1 MLKGSERKVSL
12 KRKQGPLYQQ
22 IQKILKDRILH
33 GVYPLGSIIPSEPQ
47 LEKEFGV
54 SKMTVRGAVQELA
67 QEGYVQKKSGVG
79 TIVMRN
85 TAYQKLSKGKRFTE
99 LLVEAGH
106 KLEKKLLAS
115 QRLANEAGSEEYSRY
130 GPYCQRIERL
140 YILDG
145 QPYIHLVHFL
155 TAAALPGG
163 GAAEMGADIQSLYDS
178 LEENDIVLENFR
190 DRFFVEPAPPEVC
203 LLLKLPPGT
212 PVLKRLRNSYD
223 GEGRLIEHSIGC
235 YNTELHHY
243 LVSYDT

>member
-1 MLKGSERKVSL
+1 MLKGSERRVSL

-22 IQKILKDRILH
+22 IQKILRDRILH

-47 LEKEFGV
+47 LENEFGV
-54 SKMTVRGAVQELA
+54 SKMTVRGAVQELS

-85 TAYQKLSKGKRFTE
+85 TSYQKLSKGKKFTE
-99 LLVEAGH
+99 LLVEEGH
-106 KLEKKLLAS
+106 KLEKRLLVS
-115 QRLANEAGSEEYSRY
+115 ELITNDAGTEEYHRH

-140 YILDG
+140 YILNG
-145 QPYIHLVHFL
+145 QPYIHLIHFL
-155 TAAALPGG
+155 TTEALPGG
-163 GAAEMGADIQSLYDS
+163 GAKEMGADIQSLYDS
-178 LEENDIVLENFR
+178 LEENDIVLENFK

-212 PVLKRLRNSYD
+212 HVLKRLRNSYD
-223 GEGRLIEHSIGC
+223 GEGRLIEHSVGC
-235 YNTELHHY
+235 YNTELHPY

>member
-1 MLKGSERKVSL
+1 MSL

-85 TAYQKLSKGKRFTE
+85 TSHQKLSKGKRFTE
-99 LLVEAGH
+99 LLVEEGQ
-106 KLEKKLLAS
+106 KLEKKVLNSRLLT
-115 QRLANEAGSEEYSRY
+115 NDTGTEEYDLY
-130 GPYCQRIERL
+130 GPHCQRIERL
-140 YILDG
+140 YILNG
-145 QPYIHLVHFL
+145 QPYIHLIHFL
-155 TAAALPGG
+155 AAAALPGG
-163 GAAEMGADIQSLYDS
+163 GKEEMNGDIQSLYDS
-178 LEENDIVLENFR
+178 LEENDILLENFK
-190 DRFFVEPAPPEVC
+190 DRFFVEPAAPEVC
-203 LLLKLPPGT
+203 QLLKIPPGT
-212 PVLKRLRNSYD
+212 HVLKRLRNSFD

>member
-1 MLKGSERKVSL
+1 M

-54 SKMTVRGAVQELA
+54 SKMTVRGAVQELS

-85 TAYQKLSKGKRFTE
+85 TSHQKLSKGKRFTE
-99 LLVEAGH
+99 LLVEEGH
-106 KLEKKLLAS
+106 KLEKRVLNS
-115 QRLANEAGSEEYSRY
+115 QLVTNDEGTEEYNRF

-140 YILDG
+140 YILNG
-145 QPYIHLVHFL
+145 QPYIHLIHFL
-155 TAAALPGG
+155 AAAALPGG
-163 GAAEMGADIQSLYDS
+163 TQEMNTDIQSLYDS
-178 LEENDIVLENFR
+178 LEENDIKLENFR

-203 LLLKLPPGT
+203 QLLEIPTGMY
-212 PVLKRLRNSYD
+212 VLKRLRNSYD

>member
-1 MLKGSERKVSL
+1 MGVSL

-22 IQKILKDRILH
+22 IKKILKDRILH

-47 LEKEFGV
+47 LEKEFEV

-67 QEGYVQKKSGVG
+67 QEGYVQKKSGIG
-79 TIVMRN
+79 TIVTRN
-85 TAYQKLSKGKRFTE
+85 TSFLKLSKGKRFTE
-99 LLVEAGH
+99 LLVEEGH
-106 KLEKKLLAS
+106 KLEKRLLSSELLAY
-115 QRLANEAGSEEYSRY
+115 EAGTEEYSRF

-140 YILDG
+140 YILNG

-155 TAAALPGG
+155 TAAALPFG
-163 GAAEMGADIQSLYDS
+163 GAAAMDSDIQSLYDA
-178 LEENDIVLENFR
+178 LEEKDIHLENFK

-203 LLLKLPPGT
+203 LLLELPQGSY
-212 PVLKRLRNSYD
+212 VLKRLRNSYD
-223 GEGRLIEHSIGC
+223 GDGRLIEHSIGC

>member
-1 MLKGSERKVSL
+1 M

-54 SKMTVRGAVQELA
+54 SKMTVRGAVQELS

-85 TAYQKLSKGKRFTE
+85 TSHQKLSKGKRFTE
-99 LLVEAGH
+99 LLVEEGH
-106 KLEKKLLAS
+106 KLEKRVLNS
-115 QRLANEAGSEEYSRY
+115 RLVSNDEGTEEYDRF

-140 YILDG
+140 YILNG
-145 QPYIHLVHFL
+145 QPYIHLIHFL
-155 TAAALPGG
+155 AAAALPGG
-163 GAAEMGADIQSLYDS
+163 TQEMNTDIQSLYDS
-178 LEENDIVLENFR
+178 LEENDIMLENFR
-190 DRFFVEPAPPEVC
+190 DRFFVEPVPPEVC
-203 LLLKLPPGT
+203 RLLEIPAGMH
-212 PVLKRLRNSYD
+212 VLKRLRYSYD

>member
-1 MLKGSERKVSL
+1 MSL

-33 GVYPLGSIIPSEPQ
+33 GVYPLGSTIPSEPQ

-54 SKMTVRGAVQELA
+54 SKMTVRGAVQELS

-85 TAYQKLSKGKRFTE
+85 TSHQKLSKGKRFTE
-99 LLVEAGH
+99 LLVEEGH
-106 KLEKKLLAS
+106 KLEKKVLNSRLLT
-115 QRLANEAGSEEYSRY
+115 NDIGTEEYGLY

-140 YILDG
+140 YILNG
-145 QPYIHLVHFL
+145 QPYIHLIHFL
-155 TAAALPGG
+155 AAAALPGEG
-163 GAAEMGADIQSLYDS
+163 KEGINGDIQSLYDS
-178 LEENDIVLENFR
+178 LEENDILLENFK
-190 DRFFVEPAPPEVC
+190 DRFFVEPAAPEVC
-203 LLLKLPPGT
+203 QLLKIPPGMH
-212 PVLKRLRNSYD
+212 VLKRLRNSFD

>member
-1 MLKGSERKVSL
+1 VSL

-33 GVYPLGSIIPSEPQ
+33 GVYPLGSTIPSEPQ

-54 SKMTVRGAVQELA
+54 SKMTVRGAVQELS

-85 TAYQKLSKGKRFTE
+85 TSHQKLSKGKRFTE
-99 LLVEAGH
+99 LLVEEGH
-106 KLEKKLLAS
+106 KLEKKVLNS
-115 QRLANEAGSEEYSRY
+115 RLFTNDTGTEEYGLY

-140 YILDG
+140 YILNG
-145 QPYIHLVHFL
+145 QPYIHLIHFL
-155 TAAALPGG
+155 AAVALPGG
-163 GAAEMGADIQSLYDS
+163 GKEGIDGDIQSLYDS
-178 LEENDIVLENFR
+178 LEENDILLENFK
-190 DRFFVEPAPPEVC
+190 DRFFVEPAAPEVC
-203 LLLKLPPGT
+203 QLLKIPPGVH
-212 PVLKRLRNSYD
+212 VLKRLRNSFD

>member
-1 MLKGSERKVSL
+1 VSL

-54 SKMTVRGAVQELA
+54 SKMTVRGAVQELS

-85 TAYQKLSKGKRFTE
+85 TSHQKLSKGKRFTE
-99 LLVEAGH
+99 LLVEEGH
-106 KLEKKLLAS
+106 KLEKKLLTS
-115 QRLANEAGSEEYSRY
+115 RLITNDAGTEEYNLY

-140 YILDG
+140 YILNG
-145 QPYIHLVHFL
+145 QPYIHLIHYL
-155 TAAALPGG
+155 AAAALPGEG
-163 GAAEMGADIQSLYDS
+163 TAEMVTKIQSLYDS
-178 LEENDIVLENFR
+178 LEENDIVLENFK
-190 DRFFVEPAPPEVC
+190 DRFYVELPPPEVC
-203 LLLKLPPGT
+203 HLLEIPPET
-212 PVLKRLRNSYD
+212 HVLKRLRNSFD
-223 GEGRLIEHSIGC
+223 GEGRLIEHSIGF

-243 LVSYDT
+243 LVNYDT

>member
-1 MLKGSERKVSL
+1 MLKGSEQRVSL

-54 SKMTVRGAVQELA
+54 SKMTVRGAVQELSL
-67 QEGYVQKKSGVG
+67 EGYVQKKSGVG

-85 TAYQKLSKGKRFTE
+85 TSHQKLSKGKRFTE
-99 LLVEAGH
+99 LLVEEGH
-106 KLEKKLLAS
+106 KLEKRVLNS
-115 QRLANEAGSEEYSRY
+115 RLVSNDEGTEEYDRF

-140 YILDG
+140 YILNG
-145 QPYIHLVHFL
+145 QPYIHLIHFL
-155 TAAALPGG
+155 AAAALPGG
-163 GAAEMGADIQSLYDS
+163 TQEMNTDIQSLYDS
-178 LEENDIVLENFR
+178 LEENDIMLENFR

-203 LLLKLPPGT
+203 RLLEIPAGMH
-212 PVLKRLRNSYD
+212 VLKRLRNSYD

>member
-1 MLKGSERKVSL
+1 MSL

-54 SKMTVRGAVQELA
+54 SKMTVRGAVQELSR
-67 QEGYVQKKSGVG
+67 EGYVQKKSGVG

-85 TAYQKLSKGKRFTE
+85 TSYQKLSKGKRFTE
-99 LLVEAGH
+99 LLVEEGH

-115 QRLANEAGSEEYSRY
+115 KLIANDDGSEEYDLC

-140 YILDG
+140 YILNG
-145 QPYIHLVHFL
+145 QPYIHLIHFL
-155 TAAALPGG
+155 TADALPDGDAKNIG
-163 GAAEMGADIQSLYDS
+163 DDIQSLYDS
-178 LEENDIVLENFR
+178 LEENDIVLENFK

-203 LLLKLPPGT
+203 QLLELPPGT
-212 PVLKRLRNSYD
+212 HVLKRLRNSYD

>member
-1 MLKGSERKVSL
+1 MSL

-54 SKMTVRGAVQELA
+54 SKMTVRGAVQELS

-85 TAYQKLSKGKRFTE
+85 TSHQKLSKGKRFTE
-99 LLVEAGH
+99 LLVEEGH
-106 KLEKKLLAS
+106 KLEKRVLNS
-115 QRLANEAGSEEYSRY
+115 QLVTNDEGTEEYNRF

-140 YILDG
+140 YILNG
-145 QPYIHLVHFL
+145 QPYIHLIHFL
-155 TAAALPGG
+155 AAAALPGG
-163 GAAEMGADIQSLYDS
+163 TQEMNTDIQSLYDS
-178 LEENDIVLENFR
+178 LEENDIKLENFR

-203 LLLKLPPGT
+203 QLLEIPTGMY
-212 PVLKRLRNSYD
+212 VLKRLRNSYD

>member
-1 MLKGSERKVSL
+1 MLKGSEQRVSL

-54 SKMTVRGAVQELA
+54 SKMTVRGAVQELS

-85 TAYQKLSKGKRFTE
+85 TSHQKLSKGKRFTE
-99 LLVEAGH
+99 LLVEEGH
-106 KLEKKLLAS
+106 KLEKRVLNS
-115 QRLANEAGSEEYSRY
+115 QLVTNDEGTEEYNRF

-140 YILDG
+140 YILNG
-145 QPYIHLVHFL
+145 QPYIHLIHFL
-155 TAAALPGG
+155 AAAALPGG
-163 GAAEMGADIQSLYDS
+163 TQEMNTDIQSLYDS
-178 LEENDIVLENFR
+178 LEENDIKLENFR

-203 LLLKLPPGT
+203 QLLEIPTGMY
-212 PVLKRLRNSYD
+212 VLKRLRNSYD